1 MGNWKVVILGVE
13 NVGKTTIMESIL
25 DKIGKTDYKGT
36 TVAIDYGNLVLDGKK
51 IHIFGTP
58 GQERFQF
65 MRELTL
71 AGVDFAVVVLDGSR
85 GVIERDKEII
95 DTLESMGVP
104 YLIFVNKIDIADREQ
119 LDKLLNEI
127 KDYCKNYYCIVEG
140 SALKGEGLDRLK
152 KAILSLCDE
161 ITKV

>member
-119 LDKLLNEI
+119 LDKLLDEI
-127 KDYCKNYYCIVEG
+127 REYCKSCHCIIEG
-140 SALKGEGLDRLK
+140 SGLRGDGLDKLK
-152 KAILSLCDE
+152 EVIINMCDG
-161 ITKV
+161 K